1 MFVCTIGG
9 GSTMAMPDVCK
20 TPAPPAPPIPT
31 PYPNTAELMMAV
43 PMVPNVLVGGS
54 PSINKASKIPLS
66 NGDTA
71 GLAGGVVSGSF
82 MQEVEVIMGSMI
94 VSIGGKPAVR
104 NGDPV
109 KANKGNAI
117 GSIIAPSQTIVMAN

>member
-109 KANKGNAI
+109 KANKGNAV